1 MKVGFIGLNDLSG
14 VEEDA
19 KFAAKHGLAGIEYN
33 YWHHP
38 RRSSFDHDIDAEKVA
53 KTRAILD
60 EHGVRAASFGLWGP
74 NHIAP
79 DPVERQESLARLD
92 KAIEY
97 AKTLGAEVLITGG
110 GQIPNGSLEE
120 NVAEFVK
127 VFPPYLEKAQQAG
140 LKVALYAVHGNS
152 FFNSIEAYERVW
164 EYIPDVGIKL
174 DPANIMH
181 HGEAYLPILRDHGDR
196 VFHVHIKEHLYLD
209 GELASQPA
217 AGMGDVQWGKIMAF
231 LYEHHYDGYLIIEPH
246 GPIWSKPPLRDKMI
260 LLSQRYIGQF
270 LL

>member
-1 MKVGFIGLNDLSG
+1 MKVGFIGLNDLTG

-19 KFAAKHGLAGIEYN
+19 KFAAKHALEGIEYN

-53 KTRAILD
+53 RKRAILD
-60 EHGVRAASFGLWGP
+60 EHGVRAASFGLWGS

-97 AKTLGAEVLITGG
+97 ARNLGAEILITGG

-181 HGEAYLPILRDHGDR
+181 HGEAYIYPSCATMVIACSTYTSRSTCIWTVSWR
-196 VFHVHIKEHLYLD
+196 RNPR
-209 GELASQPA
+209 PA
-217 AGMGDVQWGKIMAF
+217 WATFSGARSWRSCTSTTTTVISSLSPTARSGA
-231 LYEHHYDGYLIIEPH
+231 
-246 GPIWSKPPLRDKMI
+246 
-260 LLSQRYIGQF
+260 SQRYEKR
-270 LL
+270 